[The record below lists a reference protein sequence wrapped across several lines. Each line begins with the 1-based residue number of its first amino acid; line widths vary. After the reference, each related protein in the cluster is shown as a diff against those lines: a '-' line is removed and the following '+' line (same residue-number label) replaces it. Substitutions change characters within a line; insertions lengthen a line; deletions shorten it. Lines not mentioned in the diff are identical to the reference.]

1 MRRLPALAT
10 FAVLSLPVLGC
21 GYTSYEA
28 RLEATQGR
36 LKDDIILN
44 QQLYSAAQGEFAE
57 NSIYLRVP
65 QGMAQQ
71 PEFELIALN
80 PDAFEV
86 AASFSPQSAEANSK
100 LHILARRDSQ
110 EPPDPEQPA
119 RAPRGDFRTDVIN
132 VLAQVYGPDIASA
145 ALEPVNKTVWP
156 RNDVAPTITFER
168 LTLTD
173 RNLQLIHLYF
183 YKEESGDAS
192 YEAALIWEF
201 PSGEAP
207 TASPNPVDLTLGT
220 FAVGQ
225 RAASRF
231 SGRPDQVGGASG
243 SGAGGGSAVAF

>member
-10 FAVLSLPVLGC
+10 FFVLSLPVLGC
-21 GYTSYEA
+21 GYSSYEA

-36 LKDDIILN
+36 LKDDMILN

-57 NSIYLRVP
+57 NSIFLRVP

-71 PEFELIALN
+71 PEFELIPLN

-86 AASFSPQSAEANSK
+86 AASFTSQSANANYA
-100 LHILARRDSQ
+100 LHVLARRDSQ
-110 EPPDPEQPA
+110 DPPNPEEPPRPA
-119 RAPRGDFRTDVIN
+119 RGDFRSDVVN
-132 VLAQVYGPDIASA
+132 VLAQVYGPEIASA
-145 ALEPVNKTVWP
+145 PIEQVNKTVWP
-156 RNDVAPTITFER
+156 RSDVAPPVSFER
-168 LTLTD
+168 LTMTD

-183 YKEESGDAS
+183 YKEESGNAN

-231 SGRPDQVGGASG
+231 SGRPDQVGGAG
-243 SGAGGGSAVAF
+243 GDGGGAAIAF

>member
-1 MRRLPALAT
+1 MRRLPALVT
-10 FAVLSLPVLGC
+10 FFVLSIPVLGC
-21 GYTSYEA
+21 GYSSYEA

-36 LKDDIILN
+36 LRDDMILD
-44 QQLYSAAQGEFAE
+44 QQLYSAAQGAFAE
-57 NSIYLRVP
+57 NSVFLRVP

-71 PEFELIALN
+71 PEFELISLN

-86 AASFSPQSAEANSK
+86 AASFKSQSAEANYA
-100 LHILARRDSQ
+100 LHVLARRDSE

-119 RAPRGDFRTDVIN
+119 RPARGDFRSDVIN

-145 ALEPVNKTVWP
+145 PIEQVNKTVWP
-156 RNDVAPTITFER
+156 RSDVAPPITFER
-168 LTLTD
+168 LTMTD

-183 YKEESGDAS
+183 YKEESGNATYD
-192 YEAALIWEF
+192 AALIWEF

-225 RAASRF
+225 RASSRF
-231 SGRPDQVGGASG
+231 SGRPDSVGGAAG
-243 SGAGGGSAVAF
+243 EGGGGAAVAF